1 MIYTDPEATETEGA
15 GFCFA
20 KLAAHGAL
28 LGMNQ
33 RETLITPLSA
43 LNMFEWYGQVTVL
56 VQKSSSLFLDAP
68 VLRGTRS
75 SGLRSFIQNGPL
87 YEDII
92 KWY

>member
-33 RETLITPLSA
+33 RETLITRLQLTPHSA
-43 LNMFEWYGQVTVL
+43 FALLEWLKPGYNVCFRVL
-56 VQKSSSLFLDAP
+56 SSSLTL
-68 VLRGTRS
+68 LRCVEPTQDSRAS
-75 SGLRSFIQNGPL
+75 SKSA
-87 YEDII
+87 DIMQ
-92 KWY
+92 